1 MLWDLVVG
9 CLPACRGEC
18 GYLQHRSNES
28 VSDAPARDS
37 EPDVT
42 SVSGC
47 SLSTLS
53 DGRAGESV
61 AIRSG
66 ASGTI
71 FVQRSRVVLGRE
83 SQTVVTKSC
92 SVIEWGGHCDP
103 AGACVCVKVLLVW

>member
-1 MLWDLVVG
+1 MMLWDLVVG
-9 CLPACRGEC
+9 CLPAYRGEC
-18 GYLQHRSNES
+18 RYLQHRSNDS

-37 EPDVT
+37 EPGVT

-61 AIRSG
+61 AIQSG

-71 FVQRSRVVLGRE
+71 FVQRSRAVPGRE
-83 SQTVVTKSC
+83 AQTVVAKSC
-92 SVIEWGGHCDP
+92 SVIVRG
-103 AGACVCVKVLLVW
+103 